1 MDLRSFNVQ
10 DVFYSFIG
18 VFEKFI
24 FLQKKKK
31 KMRFN
36 EFYNL
41 YSFRLWNSPS
51 SILLLVVRY
60 YIILKL

>member
-31 KMRFN
+31 CVLMNFIIC
-36 EFYNL
+36 
-41 YSFRLWNSPS
+41 
-51 SILLLVVRY
+51 ILLGYEILHHRFYYLVVRY